1 LLTKQDEENK
11 DNNVASD
18 DEVPE
23 IIKVKGVKEDVR
35 CMKETLRN
43 NEVTNEFYDF
53 HEKVN
58 TILEK

>member
-1 LLTKQDEENK
+1 
-11 DNNVASD
+11 VASD